1 LLSRLAVGDR
11 SAESSLIEAVY
22 PELRRIAARQLRSER
37 DDHAL
42 QATALVNEAYL
53 RLVGRQNID
62 WRNRAHF
69 FGVAA
74 QAMRRIL
81 VDYARS
87 LGAQKR
93 GGGKAA
99 LPFDEA
105 MVFSRDRATEVI
117 AVHEA
122 LTRLAVRNEE
132 ASRVVELRFFA
143 GLSVEETAEA
153 LQISTRSVKRKWAFA
168 RAWLHAQLRSHAG
181 DEARTTGTN

>member
-1 LLSRLAVGDR
+1 
-11 SAESSLIEAVY
+11 
-22 PELRRIAARQLRSER
+22 
-37 DDHAL
+37 
-42 QATALVNEAYL
+42 
-53 RLVGRQNID
+53 
-62 WRNRAHF
+62 
-69 FGVAA
+69 
-74 QAMRRIL
+74 
-81 VDYARS
+81 
-87 LGAQKR
+87 
-93 GGGKAA
+93 
-99 LPFDEA
+99 